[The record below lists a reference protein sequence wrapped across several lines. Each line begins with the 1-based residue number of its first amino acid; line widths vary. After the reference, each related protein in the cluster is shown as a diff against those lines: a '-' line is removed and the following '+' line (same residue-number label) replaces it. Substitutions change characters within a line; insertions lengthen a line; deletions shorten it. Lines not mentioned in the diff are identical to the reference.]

1 MAGNPTMDGM
11 HPARHPAAAARG
23 AVARAQGGVRA
34 RAAARAVLR
43 APLTRRSWAE
53 AAYLTAGVPLTVAGF
68 LLILWTAV
76 FGALLCA
83 SLAGVAAGL
92 ALLTATTVAG
102 RGLAAAHRRLAAA
115 LPGWPPPPPGPAPFV
130 PGRGLLGR
138 VDARLRDG
146 PGWRGACYVL
156 LRLPLALAS
165 LYAVVGFWVTG
176 LYYLTYPAWWSIAQA
191 VTGPH
196 QVQSPVSSPLPAGG
210 VRIATWPGALGISV
224 LGAVVLLAAPWA
236 VRAVVLADRWLIRRL
251 LTGRPLSERVREL
264 QASRAQAVDDSAA
277 LLRRVER
284 DLHDGAQARLVAVAM
299 QLGLAREKLA
309 ADGLDAGAGGG
320 DDGTG
325 AADPDRLDRVRELV
339 DAAHHGAKEALTE
352 LRDLARGIHPPA
364 LDHGLAEALATLA
377 ARSAVPATLTADVPV
392 RPTPAIE
399 TIAYF
404 CAAELL
410 ANVAKHSGAGRAAI
424 GVTADGAALRLSV
437 TDDGAG
443 GAVLR
448 PGGGL
453 AGLAQRVAVV
463 DGTLAV
469 SSPDGG
475 PTVVTVDLPLHA

>member
-1 MAGNPTMDGM
+1 M
-11 HPARHPAAAARG
+11 HPARHAAAAARG
-23 AVARAQGGVRA
+23 AEARAQDGVRV

-43 APLTRRSWAE
+43 APLARRSWAE
-53 AAYLTAGVPLTVAGF
+53 AAYLTVGVPLTVAGF
-68 LLILWTAV
+68 LLILLTAV
-76 FGALLCA
+76 FGAMLCA

-102 RGLAAAHRRLAAA
+102 RGLAAVHRRLAAA
-115 LPGWPPPPPGPAPFV
+115 LPGWPPPLPGPAPFV

-165 LYAVVGFWVTG
+165 LYAVAGFWVIG

-191 VTGPH
+191 VTGPGEA
-196 QVQSPVSSPLPAGG
+196 QSPVSSPLPAGG
-210 VRIATWPGALGISV
+210 VRIASWPGALGISL
-224 LGAVVLLAAPWA
+224 LGVVVLLAAPWA
-236 VRAVVLADRWLIRRL
+236 VRAVVLADRWLIRRM

-264 QASRAQAVDDSAA
+264 QASRAQAVDDTAA

-309 ADGLDAGAGGG
+309 ADGPGTGAGGG
-320 DDGTG
+320 AGG
-325 AADPDRLDRVRELV
+325 ADPDRLDRVRELI
-339 DAAHHGAKEALTE
+339 DAAHRGAKEALTE

-424 GVTADGAALRLSV
+424 GVTAGGAALRLSV

-463 DGTLAV
+463 DGALAV

>member
-1 MAGNPTMDGM
+1 M
-11 HPARHPAAAARG
+11 HPAQRTAAAARG
-23 AVARAQGGVRA
+23 TAARTPAGARAV
-34 RAAARAVLR
+34 ARAVLR
-43 APLTRRSWAE
+43 APLDRRSWAE
-53 AAYLTAGVPLTVAGF
+53 AAYLTAGVPLTMAGF
-68 LLILWTAV
+68 CTVLILGLT
-76 FGALLCA
+76 GAALCA
-83 SLAGVAAGL
+83 SLAGVVAGL

-102 RGLAAAHRRLAAA
+102 RGLATVHRGLAAGLLGRP
-115 LPGWPPPPPGPAPFV
+115 LPDGPLPAPAPYA

-156 LRLPLALAS
+156 LRLPVALAS
-165 LYAVVGFWVTG
+165 LYAVAFFWVTG
-176 LYYLTYPAWWSIAQA
+176 FYYLTYPAWWGIAQA
-191 VTGPH
+191 VTGPR
-196 QVQSPVSSPLPAGG
+196 QVPAPISNPLPAGG
-210 VRIATWPGALGISV
+210 VRIASWSDALAIPV
-224 LGAVVLLAAPWA
+224 LGLVLLLAAPWA
-236 VRAVVLADRWLIRRL
+236 VRLVVLADRWLIRRL

-264 QASRAQAVDDSAA
+264 RASRAQAVDDTAA

-309 ADGLDAGAGGG
+309 GGG
-320 DDGTG
+320 PDGDGG
-325 AADPDRLDRVRELV
+325 AADVTRARELV
-339 DAAHHGAKEALTE
+339 DAAHRGAKEALTE

-410 ANVAKHSGAGRAAI
+410 TNVAKHSGAGRAAV
-424 GVTADGAALRLSV
+424 GVVADGTALRLSV

-469 SSPDGG
+469 SSPGGG

>member
-1 MAGNPTMDGM
+1 MGLSPTMDLM
-11 HPARHPAAAARG
+11 HPARYPAAAARG
-23 AVARAQGGVRA
+23 AAVRAQGGARA

-43 APLTRRSWAE
+43 APLARRSWAE
-53 AAYLTAGVPLTVAGF
+53 AAYLTVGVPLTVTGF
-68 LLILWTAV
+68 LLILLTGV
-76 FGALLCA
+76 FGAMLCA

-102 RGLAAAHRRLAAA
+102 RGLAAVHRRLAAA
-115 LPGWPPPPPGPAPFV
+115 LPGWPPPLPGPAPFV

-165 LYAVVGFWVTG
+165 LYAVAGFWVTG

-191 VTGPH
+191 VTGPRE
-196 QVQSPVSSPLPAGG
+196 VQSPVSSPLPAGG
-210 VRIATWPGALGISV
+210 VRIASWPGALGISL
-224 LGAVVLLAAPWA
+224 LGVVVLLAAPWA
-236 VRAVVLADRWLIRRL
+236 VRAVVLADRWLIRRM

-264 QASRAQAVDDSAA
+264 QASRAQAVDDTAA

-309 ADGLDAGAGGG
+309 ADGLD
-320 DDGTG
+320 TG
-325 AADPDRLDRVRELV
+325 AADPDRLDRVRELI
-339 DAAHHGAKEALTE
+339 DAAHRGAKEALTE

-443 GAVLR
+443 GAVPR

>member
-1 MAGNPTMDGM
+1 
-11 HPARHPAAAARG
+11 
-23 AVARAQGGVRA
+23 
-34 RAAARAVLR
+34 
-43 APLTRRSWAE
+43 
-53 AAYLTAGVPLTVAGF
+53 
-68 LLILWTAV
+68 
-76 FGALLCA
+76 
-83 SLAGVAAGL
+83 
-92 ALLTATTVAG
+92 
-102 RGLAAAHRRLAAA
+102 
-115 LPGWPPPPPGPAPFV
+115 
-130 PGRGLLGR
+130 
-138 VDARLRDG
+138 
-146 PGWRGACYVL
+146 
-156 LRLPLALAS
+156 
-165 LYAVVGFWVTG
+165 
-176 LYYLTYPAWWSIAQA
+176 
-191 VTGPH
+191 
-196 QVQSPVSSPLPAGG
+196 
-210 VRIATWPGALGISV
+210 
-224 LGAVVLLAAPWA
+224 
-236 VRAVVLADRWLIRRL
+236 VLADRWLIRRL

-264 QASRAQAVDDSAA
+264 QASRAQAVDDTAA

-309 ADGLDAGAGGG
+309 PDGEGDAG
-320 DDGTG
+320 D
-325 AADPDRLDRVRELV
+325 ADPDRLDRARELI
-339 DAAHHGAKEALTE
+339 DAAHRGAKEALTE

-410 ANVAKHSGAGRAAI
+410 ANVAKHSGADRAAI

-463 DGTLAV
+463 DGALAV

>member
-1 MAGNPTMDGM
+1 MDSM
-11 HPARHPAAAARG
+11 HPARHPAAAARR
-23 AVARAQGGVRA
+23 AAARAQGGVRA

-43 APLTRRSWAE
+43 APLARRSWAE
-53 AAYLTAGVPLTVAGF
+53 AAYLTVGVPLTLTGF
-68 LLILWTAV
+68 LVILLLGLPGAV
-76 FGALLCA
+76 LCA

-92 ALLTATTVAG
+92 ALLTGTTAAG
-102 RGLAAAHRRLAAA
+102 RGLAAVHRRLAAA
-115 LPGWPPPPPGPAPFV
+115 LPGGSPLPGPAPFA

-165 LYAVVGFWVTG
+165 LYAVAGFWVTG
-176 LYYLTYPAWWSIAQA
+176 LYYLTYPAWWGIARA
-191 VTGPH
+191 VSGTGRVLP
-196 QVQSPVSSPLPAGG
+196 PVSNPLPAGG
-210 VRIATWPGALGISV
+210 VRITSWLGALAVSL
-224 LGAVVLLAAPWA
+224 LGVVVLLAAPWA
-236 VRAVVLADRWLIRRL
+236 VRLVVLADRWLIRRL

-264 QASRAQAVDDSAA
+264 QASRAQAVDDTAA

-309 ADGLDAGAGGG
+309 AGGQDGDGDGGG
-320 DDGTG
+320 TG
-325 AADPDRLDRVRELV
+325 RDPAQLARVRELV
-339 DAAHHGAKEALTE
+339 DAAHRGAKEALTE

-410 ANVAKHSGAGRAAI
+410 ANVAKHSGAGRAAV
-424 GVTADGAALRLSV
+424 GVAADGAALRLSV

>member
-1 MAGNPTMDGM
+1 M
-11 HPARHPAAAARG
+11 
-23 AVARAQGGVRA
+23 
-34 RAAARAVLR
+34 
-43 APLTRRSWAE
+43 
-53 AAYLTAGVPLTVAGF
+53 
-68 LLILWTAV
+68 
-76 FGALLCA
+76 
-83 SLAGVAAGL
+83 
-92 ALLTATTVAG
+92 
-102 RGLAAAHRRLAAA
+102 
-115 LPGWPPPPPGPAPFV
+115 
-130 PGRGLLGR
+130 
-138 VDARLRDG
+138 
-146 PGWRGACYVL
+146 
-156 LRLPLALAS
+156 LRLPVALAS
-165 LYAVVGFWVTG
+165 LYAVAAFWVGG
-176 LYYLTYPAWWSIAQA
+176 LYYLTYPAWWGIAQA
-191 VTGPH
+191 AAGPR
-196 QVQSPVSSPLPAGG
+196 QVPPPISNPLPAGG
-210 VRIATWPGALGISV
+210 VRITSWSDALAV
-224 LGAVVLLAAPWA
+224 PLLGVIALLAAPWA
-236 VRAVVLADRWLIRRL
+236 VRLVVLADRWLINRL

-264 QASRAQAVDDSAA
+264 QASRAQAVDETAA

-309 ADGLDAGAGGG
+309 PDGEGRDGDGGP
-320 DDGTG
+320 
-325 AADPDRLDRVRELV
+325 ARLAQARELV
-339 DAAHHGAKEALTE
+339 DAAHRGAKEALTE

-410 ANVAKHSGAGRAAI
+410 ANVAKHSGAGRAAV
-424 GVTADGAALRLSV
+424 GVAADGAALRLSV

-463 DGTLAV
+463 DGTLGV
-469 SSPDGG
+469 SSPGGG

>member
-1 MAGNPTMDGM
+1 VG
-11 HPARHPAAAARG
+11 R
-23 AVARAQGGVRA
+23 RA
-34 RAAARAVLR
+34 
-43 APLTRRSWAE
+43 WAE
-53 AAYLTAGVPLTVAGF
+53 TAYLAAGVPLGLTGF
-68 LLILWTAV
+68 LTVVLLGVTGAV
-76 FGALLCA
+76 LCA

-102 RGLAAAHRRLAAA
+102 RWLAALHRRLAGV
-115 LPGWPPPPPGPAPFV
+115 LPGEVLPAPEAFT

-156 LRLPLALAS
+156 LRLPLALLS
-165 LYAVVGFWVTG
+165 LYAVAFWVAG
-176 LYYLTYPAWWSIAQA
+176 LYYLTYPAWWGAAQA
-191 VTGPH
+191 VSGSRHVPPPI
-196 QVQSPVSSPLPAGG
+196 SNPLPAGG
-210 VRIATWPGALGISV
+210 MAITSWSDALAVPV
-224 LGAVVLLAAPWA
+224 LGALVLLAAPWV
-236 VRAVVLADRWLIRRL
+236 VRVVVVADRWLIRRL

-309 ADGLDAGAGGG
+309 AGGG
-320 DDGTG
+320 DGDSSGDGG
-325 AADPDRLDRVRELV
+325 PARLARARELV
-339 DAAHHGAKEALTE
+339 DAAHRGAKEALTE

-377 ARSAVPATLTADVPV
+377 ARSAVPATLAADVPV

-410 ANVAKHSGAGRAAI
+410 ANAAKHSGAGRAAVC
-424 GVTADGAALRLSV
+424 VTAGGAALRLSV

-463 DGTLAV
+463 DGTLTV
-469 SSPDGG
+469 RSPGGG

>member
-1 MAGNPTMDGM
+1 MGLSPTMDGM
-11 HPARHPAAAARG
+11 HPARYPARDARG
-23 AVARAQGGVRA
+23 AEARAQDGVRV

-43 APLTRRSWAE
+43 APLARRSWAE
-53 AAYLTAGVPLTVAGF
+53 AAYLTVGVPLTVAGF
-68 LLILWTAV
+68 LLILMTAV
-76 FGALLCA
+76 FGAVLCA
-83 SLAGVAAGL
+83 SLTGVAAGL

-102 RGLAAAHRRLAAA
+102 RGLAAVHRRLAAA
-115 LPGWPPPPPGPAPFV
+115 LPGWPPPLPGPAPFV

-165 LYAVVGFWVTG
+165 LYAVAGFWVLG
-176 LYYLTYPAWWSIAQA
+176 LYYLTYPVWWSIAQA
-191 VTGPH
+191 VTGPREA
-196 QVQSPVSSPLPAGG
+196 QSPVSSPLPAGG
-210 VRIATWPGALGISV
+210 VRIASWPGALGIS
-224 LGAVVLLAAPWA
+224 LIGAVVLLAAPWA

-264 QASRAQAVDDSAA
+264 QASRAQAVDDTAA

-309 ADGLDAGAGGG
+309 ADGPDGDA
-320 DDGTG
+320 G

-339 DAAHHGAKEALTE
+339 DAAHRGAKEALTE

-364 LDHGLAEALATLA
+364 LDHGLAEALATLS

-410 ANVAKHSGAGRAAI
+410 ANVAKHSGAGRAGI

>member
-1 MAGNPTMDGM
+1 MGLSPTMDLM
-11 HPARHPAAAARG
+11 YPARHPARDARGAAAR
-23 AVARAQGGVRA
+23 AQDGVRV

-43 APLTRRSWAE
+43 APLARRSWAE
-53 AAYLTAGVPLTVAGF
+53 AAYLTVGVPLTVAGF
-68 LLILWTAV
+68 LLILMTAV
-76 FGALLCA
+76 FGAVLCA
-83 SLAGVAAGL
+83 SLTGVAAGL

-102 RGLAAAHRRLAAA
+102 RALAAVHRRLAAA
-115 LPGWPPPPPGPAPFV
+115 LPGWPPPLPGPAPFV

-165 LYAVVGFWVTG
+165 LYAVAGFWVLG
-176 LYYLTYPAWWSIAQA
+176 LYYLTYPVWWSIAQA
-191 VTGPH
+191 AAGPRPAE
-196 QVQSPVSSPLPAGG
+196 SPVSTPLPAGG
-210 VRIATWPGALGISV
+210 VRIATWPGALGISL
-224 LGAVVLLAAPWA
+224 LGVVVLLAAPWA

-264 QASRAQAVDDSAA
+264 QASRAQAVDDTAA

-309 ADGLDAGAGGG
+309 ADGPDGGPSG
-320 DDGTG
+320 GT
-325 AADPDRLDRVRELV
+325 ADPDRLDQARELV
-339 DAAHHGAKEALTE
+339 DAAHRGAKEALTE

-410 ANVAKHSGAGRAAI
+410 ANVAKHSGADRAAI
-424 GVTADGAALRLSV
+424 GVTTDGAALRLSV

>member
-11 HPARHPAAAARG
+11 HPARHPATARDARDAAAP
-23 AVARAQGGVRA
+23 AQGGVRV
-34 RAAARAVLR
+34 RAAARAVLC
-43 APLTRRSWAE
+43 APLARRSWAE
-53 AAYLTAGVPLTVAGF
+53 AAYLTVGMPLTMAGF
-68 LLILWTAV
+68 WLILLTAV
-76 FGALLCA
+76 FGAMLCA
-83 SLAGVAAGL
+83 TLAGVAAGL

-102 RGLAAAHRRLAAA
+102 RGLAAVHRRMAAA
-115 LPGWPPPPPGPAPFV
+115 LPGWPPPLPGPAPFV

-156 LRLPLALAS
+156 LRLPVALAS
-165 LYAVVGFWVTG
+165 LYAVGFFWVLG
-176 LYYLTYPAWWSIAQA
+176 LYYLTYPAWWSIAQS
-191 VTGPH
+191 VTGP
-196 QVQSPVSSPLPAGG
+196 QDAQSPVSSPLPAGG
-210 VRIATWPGALGISV
+210 VRIASWTGALGISLLGVV
-224 LGAVVLLAAPWA
+224 LLLAAPWA

-264 QASRAQAVDDSAA
+264 QASRAQAVDDTAA

-284 DLHDGAQARLVAVAM
+284 DLHDGAQARLIAVAM

-309 ADGLDAGAGGG
+309 ADGPGGG
-320 DDGTG
+320 AG
-325 AADPDRLDRVRELV
+325 AADPDRLDRARELV
-339 DAAHHGAKEALTE
+339 DAAHRGAKEALTE

-437 TDDGAG
+437 SDNGAG
-443 GAVLR
+443 GAALR

>member
-1 MAGNPTMDGM
+1 MGLSPTMDLM
-11 HPARHPAAAARG
+11 HPARHPAAAAPG
-23 AVARAQGGVRA
+23 AEARAQDGVRV

-43 APLTRRSWAE
+43 APLARRSWAE
-53 AAYLTAGVPLTVAGF
+53 AAYLTVGVPLTMAGF
-68 LLILWTAV
+68 LLILLTAV
-76 FGALLCA
+76 FGAMLCA

-102 RGLAAAHRRLAAA
+102 RGLAAVHRRLAAA
-115 LPGWPPPPPGPAPFV
+115 LPGWPPPLPGPALFV

-165 LYAVVGFWVTG
+165 LYAVAGFWVIG
-176 LYYLTYPAWWSIAQA
+176 LYYLTYPAWWSIAQS
-191 VTGPH
+191 VTGPRE
-196 QVQSPVSSPLPAGG
+196 VQSPVSSPLPAGG
-210 VRIATWPGALGISV
+210 VRIASWPGALGISL
-224 LGAVVLLAAPWA
+224 LGVVVLLAAPWA
-236 VRAVVLADRWLIRRL
+236 VRAVVLADRWLIRRM

-264 QASRAQAVDDSAA
+264 QASRAQAVDDTAA

-309 ADGLDAGAGGG
+309 ADGPAPVAAAGG
-320 DDGTG
+320 
-325 AADPDRLDRVRELV
+325 ADPDRLDRVRELI
-339 DAAHHGAKEALTE
+339 DAAHRGAKEALTE

-443 GAVLR
+443 GAALR

>member
-1 MAGNPTMDGM
+1 MALSLRMDGM

-23 AVARAQGGVRA
+23 GTARTQAGA

-43 APLTRRSWAE
+43 APLARRSWAE
-53 AAYLTAGVPLTVAGF
+53 AAYLTVGVPLTVAGF
-68 LLILWTAV
+68 FLILMLGV
-76 FGALLCA
+76 FGAVLCA
-83 SLAGVAAGL
+83 SLTGVAAGL

-102 RGLAAAHRRLAAA
+102 RGLAAVHRRLATA
-115 LPGWPPPPPGPAPFV
+115 LAGGGPLPGPAPFV

-165 LYAVVGFWVTG
+165 LYAVAGFWVIG
-176 LYYLTYPAWWSIAQA
+176 LYYLTYPVWWSIAQA
-191 VTGPH
+191 VTGPREA
-196 QVQSPVSSPLPAGG
+196 QSPVSSPLPAGG
-210 VRIATWPGALGISV
+210 VRIASWPGALGISLIGV
-224 LGAVVLLAAPWA
+224 VVLLAAPWA

-264 QASRAQAVDDSAA
+264 QASRAQAVDDTAA

-309 ADGLDAGAGGG
+309 ADGPGGDAGGG
-320 DDGTG
+320 G
-325 AADPDRLDRVRELV
+325 ADPDRLDRVRELV
-339 DAAHHGAKEALTE
+339 DAAHRGAKEALTE

-424 GVTADGAALRLSV
+424 GVAADGTALRLSV

>member
-1 MAGNPTMDGM
+1 MGLSPTMDLM

-23 AVARAQGGVRA
+23 AAARAQGGVRV

-43 APLTRRSWAE
+43 APLARRSWAE
-53 AAYLTAGVPLTVAGF
+53 AAYLTVGVPLTMAGF
-68 LLILWTAV
+68 LLILLTAV
-76 FGALLCA
+76 FGAMLCA

-102 RGLAAAHRRLAAA
+102 RGLAAVHRRLAAA
-115 LPGWPPPPPGPAPFV
+115 LPGWPPPLPGPAPFV

-165 LYAVVGFWVTG
+165 LYAVAGFWVTG
-176 LYYLTYPAWWSIAQA
+176 LYYLTYPAWWSIAQS
-191 VTGPH
+191 VTGP
-196 QVQSPVSSPLPAGG
+196 QEVQSPVSSPLPAGG
-210 VRIATWPGALGISV
+210 VRIASWPGALGISL
-224 LGAVVLLAAPWA
+224 LGVVVLLAAPWA
-236 VRAVVLADRWLIRRL
+236 VRAVVLADRWLIRRM

-264 QASRAQAVDDSAA
+264 QASRAQAVDDTAA

-320 DDGTG
+320 GTG
-325 AADPDRLDRVRELV
+325 AADPDRLDRVRELI
-339 DAAHHGAKEALTE
+339 DAAHRGAKEALTE

>member
-1 MAGNPTMDGM
+1 M

-23 AVARAQGGVRA
+23 AAARAQGGVRV

-43 APLTRRSWAE
+43 APLARRSWAE
-53 AAYLTAGVPLTVAGF
+53 AAYLTVGVPLTVAGF
-68 LLILWTAV
+68 LLILLTAV
-76 FGALLCA
+76 FGAMLCA

-102 RGLAAAHRRLAAA
+102 RGLAAVHRRLAAA
-115 LPGWPPPPPGPAPFV
+115 LPGWPPPLPGPAPFV

-165 LYAVVGFWVTG
+165 LYAVAGFWVIG

-191 VTGPH
+191 VTGPGEA
-196 QVQSPVSSPLPAGG
+196 QSPVSSPLPAGG
-210 VRIATWPGALGISV
+210 VRIASWPGALGISL
-224 LGAVVLLAAPWA
+224 LGVVVLLAAPWA
-236 VRAVVLADRWLIRRL
+236 VRAVVLADRWLIRRM

-264 QASRAQAVDDSAA
+264 QASRAQAVDDTAA

-309 ADGLDAGAGGG
+309 ADGPDGDAG
-320 DDGTG
+320 D
-325 AADPDRLDRVRELV
+325 ADPDRLDRARELI
-339 DAAHHGAKEALTE
+339 DAAHRGAKEALTE

-424 GVTADGAALRLSV
+424 GVTAGGAALRLSV

-463 DGTLAV
+463 DGALAV

>member
-1 MAGNPTMDGM
+1 MALSLRMDGM
-11 HPARHPAAAARG
+11 HPVRPPAAAARG
-23 AVARAQGGVRA
+23 ATARTQAGA

-43 APLTRRSWAE
+43 APLARRSWAE
-53 AAYLTAGVPLTVAGF
+53 AAYLTVGVPLTVAGF
-68 LLILWTAV
+68 LLILTTAV
-76 FGALLCA
+76 FGAMLCA

-102 RGLAAAHRRLAAA
+102 RGLAAVHRRLAAA

-165 LYAVVGFWVTG
+165 LYAVAGFWVIG
-176 LYYLTYPAWWSIAQA
+176 LYYLTYPVWWSIAQA
-191 VTGPH
+191 VTGPREA
-196 QVQSPVSSPLPAGG
+196 QSPVSSPLPAGG
-210 VRIATWPGALGISV
+210 VRIASWPGALGISLIGV
-224 LGAVVLLAAPWA
+224 AVLLAAPWA

-264 QASRAQAVDDSAA
+264 QASRAQAVDDTAA

-309 ADGLDAGAGGG
+309 ADGPGGGAGGG
-320 DDGTG
+320 G
-325 AADPDRLDRVRELV
+325 ADPARLDRVRELV
-339 DAAHHGAKEALTE
+339 DAAHRGAKEALTE

-392 RPTPAIE
+392 RPTPAIV

-410 ANVAKHSGAGRAAI
+410 ANVAKHSGADRAAI
-424 GVTADGAALRLSV
+424 GVTTDGAALRLSV
-437 TDDGAG
+437 TDDWAG

>member
-1 MAGNPTMDGM
+1 M

-23 AVARAQGGVRA
+23 AAARAQGGVRA

-53 AAYLTAGVPLTVAGF
+53 AAYLTVGVPLTMAGF
-68 LLILWTAV
+68 LLILMTAV
-76 FGALLCA
+76 FGAMLCT

-102 RGLAAAHRRLAAA
+102 RGLAAVHRRLAAA
-115 LPGWPPPPPGPAPFV
+115 LPGWPPPLPGPAPFV

-165 LYAVVGFWVTG
+165 LYAVASCWVGG
-176 LYYLTYPAWWSIAQA
+176 LYFLTYPAWWGIAQA
-191 VTGPH
+191 VTGRRHVPPAI
-196 QVQSPVSSPLPAGG
+196 SNPLPAGG
-210 VRIATWPGALGISV
+210 MRIASWSDALAIPV
-224 LGAVVLLAAPWA
+224 LGVVLLLAAPWA

-264 QASRAQAVDDSAA
+264 QASRAQAVDDTAA

-309 ADGLDAGAGGG
+309 ADGPDGDAG
-320 DDGTG
+320 D
-325 AADPDRLDRVRELV
+325 ADPDRLDRARELI
-339 DAAHHGAKEALTE
+339 DAAHRGAKEALTE

-410 ANVAKHSGAGRAAI
+410 ANVAKHSGADRAAI

>member
-1 MAGNPTMDGM
+1 MDLM
-11 HPARHPAAAARG
+11 YPARHPAAAARS
-23 AVARAQGGVRA
+23 AAARTPPGA

-43 APLTRRSWAE
+43 APLARNSWAE
-53 AAYLTAGVPLTVAGF
+53 AAYLTVGVPLTVAGF
-68 LLILWTAV
+68 FLILMLGV
-76 FGALLCA
+76 FGAVLCA
-83 SLAGVAAGL
+83 SLTGVAAGL

-102 RGLAAAHRRLAAA
+102 RGLAAVHRRLATA
-115 LPGWPPPPPGPAPFV
+115 LAGGGPLPGPAPFV

-165 LYAVVGFWVTG
+165 LYAVAGFWVLG
-176 LYYLTYPAWWSIAQA
+176 LYYLTYPVWWSIAQA
-191 VTGPH
+191 VTGPRLA
-196 QVQSPVSSPLPAGG
+196 QSPVSAPLPAGG
-210 VRIATWPGALGISV
+210 VRIASWPGALGISLLGVV
-224 LGAVVLLAAPWA
+224 LLLAAPWT
-236 VRAVVLADRWLIRRL
+236 VRLVVLADRWLIRRL
-251 LTGRPLSERVREL
+251 LTGRPLSERVRQL
-264 QASRAQAVDDSAA
+264 QASRAQAVDDTAA

-309 ADGLDAGAGGG
+309 VDGPDGGAGG
-320 DDGTG
+320 DGG
-325 AADPDRLDRVRELV
+325 AADPARLDQARELI
-339 DAAHHGAKEALTE
+339 DAAHRGAKEALTE

-424 GVTADGAALRLSV
+424 GVIADGAALRLSV

-475 PTVVTVDLPLHA
+475 PTAVTVDLPLHA

>member
-1 MAGNPTMDGM
+1 MDLM
-11 HPARHPAAAARG
+11 YPARHPAAAARSAAARTPPG
-23 AVARAQGGVRA
+23 ARAV
-34 RAAARAVLR
+34 ARAVLR
-43 APLTRRSWAE
+43 APLARKSWAE
-53 AAYLTAGVPLTVAGF
+53 AAYLTVGVPLTVAGF
-68 LLILWTAV
+68 FLILMLGV
-76 FGALLCA
+76 FGAVLCA
-83 SLAGVAAGL
+83 SLTGVAAGL

-102 RGLAAAHRRLAAA
+102 RGLAAVHRRLATA
-115 LPGWPPPPPGPAPFV
+115 LAGGGPLPGPAPFV

-165 LYAVVGFWVTG
+165 LYAVAGFWVLG
-176 LYYLTYPAWWSIAQA
+176 LYYLTYPVWWSIAQA
-191 VTGPH
+191 AAGPRPAE
-196 QVQSPVSSPLPAGG
+196 SPVSTPLPAGG
-210 VRIATWPGALGISV
+210 VRIATWPGALGISL
-224 LGAVVLLAAPWA
+224 LGVVVLLAAPWA

-264 QASRAQAVDDSAA
+264 QASRAQAVDDTAA

-309 ADGLDAGAGGG
+309 ADGPDGGASGG
-320 DDGTG
+320 T
-325 AADPDRLDRVRELV
+325 ADPDRLDQARELV
-339 DAAHHGAKEALTE
+339 DAAHRGAKEALTE

-424 GVTADGAALRLSV
+424 GVIADGAALRLSV

>member
-1 MAGNPTMDGM
+1 MDLM
-11 HPARHPAAAARG
+11 YPARHPAAAARG
-23 AVARAQGGVRA
+23 AAARAQGGVRV

-43 APLTRRSWAE
+43 APLARRSWAE
-53 AAYLTAGVPLTVAGF
+53 AAYLTVGVPLTVAGF
-68 LLILWTAV
+68 LLILMTAV
-76 FGALLCA
+76 FGAVLCA
-83 SLAGVAAGL
+83 SLTGVAAGL

-102 RGLAAAHRRLAAA
+102 RGLAAVHRRLAAA
-115 LPGWPPPPPGPAPFV
+115 LPGWPPPLPGPAPFV

-165 LYAVVGFWVTG
+165 LYAVAGFWVLG
-176 LYYLTYPAWWSIAQA
+176 LYYLTYPVWWSIAQA
-191 VTGPH
+191 VAGPRP
-196 QVQSPVSSPLPAGG
+196 VQSPVSTPLPAGG
-210 VRIATWPGALGISV
+210 VRVATWPGALGISLLGVV
-224 LGAVVLLAAPWA
+224 LLLAAPWA
-236 VRAVVLADRWLIRRL
+236 VRLVVLADRWLIRRL
-251 LTGRPLSERVREL
+251 LTGRPLSERVRQL
-264 QASRAQAVDDSAA
+264 QASRAQAVDDTAA

-309 ADGLDAGAGGG
+309 ADGPDGGASG
-320 DDGTG
+320 GTG
-325 AADPDRLDRVRELV
+325 AAGPDRLDQVRELV
-339 DAAHHGAKEALTE
+339 DAAHRGAKEALTE

-424 GVTADGAALRLSV
+424 GVAADGTALRLSV

>member
-1 MAGNPTMDGM
+1 MALSLRMEGM
-11 HPARHPAAAARG
+11 QPAQHPAAAARG
-23 AVARAQGGVRA
+23 GAARAQGGVRV
-34 RAAARAVLR
+34 RTAARAVLR
-43 APLTRRSWAE
+43 APLARRSWAE
-53 AAYLTAGVPLTVAGF
+53 AAYLAVGVPLTAAGF
-68 LLILWTAV
+68 MLILWTAV

-102 RGLAAAHRRLAAA
+102 RGLAAVHRRLATA
-115 LPGWPPPPPGPAPFV
+115 LAGGGPLPGPAPFV

-165 LYAVVGFWVTG
+165 LYAVAGFWVLG
-176 LYYLTYPAWWSIAQA
+176 LYYLTYPVWWSIAQA
-191 VTGPH
+191 VTGPREA
-196 QVQSPVSSPLPAGG
+196 QSPVSSPLPAGG
-210 VRIATWPGALGISV
+210 VRIASWPGALGISLIGV
-224 LGAVVLLAAPWA
+224 VVLLAAPWA

-264 QASRAQAVDDSAA
+264 QASRAQAVDDTAA

-309 ADGLDAGAGGG
+309 ADGLGSGAGGAGGG
-320 DDGTG
+320 GTG
-325 AADPDRLDRVRELV
+325 VADPDRLNQVRELV
-339 DAAHHGAKEALTE
+339 DAAHRGAKEALTE

-410 ANVAKHSGAGRAAI
+410 ANVAKHSGAGRAGI

>member
-1 MAGNPTMDGM
+1 MY
-11 HPARHPAAAARG
+11 PARHPARDARGAAAR
-23 AVARAQGGVRA
+23 AQDGVRV

-43 APLTRRSWAE
+43 APLARKSWAE
-53 AAYLTAGVPLTVAGF
+53 AAYLTVGVPLTVAGF
-68 LLILWTAV
+68 FLILMLGV
-76 FGALLCA
+76 FGAVLCA
-83 SLAGVAAGL
+83 SLTGVAAGL

-102 RGLAAAHRRLAAA
+102 RGLAAVHRRLATA
-115 LPGWPPPPPGPAPFV
+115 LAGGGPLPGPAPFV

-165 LYAVVGFWVTG
+165 LYAVAGFWVLG
-176 LYYLTYPAWWSIAQA
+176 LYYLTYPVWWGIAQA
-191 VTGPH
+191 VTGPRLA
-196 QVQSPVSSPLPAGG
+196 QSPVSAPLPAGG
-210 VRIATWPGALGISV
+210 VRIASWPGALGISLLGVV
-224 LGAVVLLAAPWA
+224 LLLAAPWT
-236 VRAVVLADRWLIRRL
+236 VRLVVLADRWLIHRL

-264 QASRAQAVDDSAA
+264 QASRAQAVDDTAA

-309 ADGLDAGAGGG
+309 ADGPDGGASGG
-320 DDGTG
+320 T
-325 AADPDRLDRVRELV
+325 ADPDRLDQARELV
-339 DAAHHGAKEALTE
+339 DAAHRGAKEALTE

-424 GVTADGAALRLSV
+424 GVIADGAALRLSV

>member
-1 MAGNPTMDGM
+1 MESAYL
-11 HPARHPAAAARG
+11 AAAI
-23 AVARAQGGVRA
+23 
-34 RAAARAVLR
+34 
-43 APLTRRSWAE
+43 PLTA
-53 AAYLTAGVPLTVAGF
+53 AGF
-68 LLILWTAV
+68 LVILVLGLAGV
-76 FGALLCA
+76 VLCA
-83 SLAGVAAGL
+83 SLAGVIGGL

-102 RGLAAAHRRLAAA
+102 RWLAALHRDLARL
-115 LPGWPPPPPGPAPFV
+115 LPGGAPPAHGPFA

-156 LRLPLALAS
+156 ARLPLALIS
-165 LYAVVGFWVTG
+165 LYAVAFWAAG
-176 LYYLTYPAWWSIAQA
+176 LFYLTYPAWWGIAQA
-191 VTGPH
+191 VAGSRHVPA
-196 QVQSPVSSPLPAGG
+196 PIAFPLPAGG
-210 VRIATWPGALGISV
+210 TRIASWPGALAVPV
-224 LGAVVLLAAPWA
+224 LGAAVLLAAPWVIRLA
-236 VRAVVLADRWLIRRL
+236 VLADRWLMLRL
-251 LTGRPLSERVREL
+251 LTGRPLSDRVREL
-264 QASRAQAVDDSAA
+264 QASRAQAVDASAA
-277 LLRRVER
+277 TLRRVER

-299 QLGLAREKLA
+299 QLGRAREKLA
-309 ADGLDAGAGGG
+309 PGGG
-320 DDGTG
+320 P
-325 AADPDRLDRVRELV
+325 ADVDRARELV
-339 DAAHHGAKEALTE
+339 DAAHRGAKEALTE

-410 ANVAKHSGAGRAAI
+410 ANVAKHSGARRATVAVQA
-424 GVTADGAALRLSV
+424 GGSALRLSV

-443 GAVLR
+443 RAAAR

-463 DGTLAV
+463 DGTLTV
-469 SSPDGG
+469 RSPAGG

>member
-1 MAGNPTMDGM
+1 MALSLRMDGM

-23 AVARAQGGVRA
+23 GTARTQAGA

-43 APLTRRSWAE
+43 APLARRSWAE
-53 AAYLTAGVPLTVAGF
+53 AAYLTVGVPLTAAGF
-68 LLILWTAV
+68 FLILMTGV
-76 FGALLCA
+76 FGAVLCA
-83 SLAGVAAGL
+83 SLTGVAAGL

-102 RGLAAAHRRLAAA
+102 RGLAAVHRRLAAA

-165 LYAVVGFWVTG
+165 LYAVAGFWVLG
-176 LYYLTYPAWWSIAQA
+176 LYYLTYPVWWSIAQA
-191 VTGPH
+191 VTGPRAA
-196 QVQSPVSSPLPAGG
+196 QSPVSSPLPAGG
-210 VRIATWPGALGISV
+210 VRIASWPGALGISLIGV
-224 LGAVVLLAAPWA
+224 VVLLAAPWA

-264 QASRAQAVDDSAA
+264 QASRAQAVDDTAA

-309 ADGLDAGAGGG
+309 ADGLDGDASGGG
-320 DDGTG
+320 
-325 AADPDRLDRVRELV
+325 ADPDRLDRVRELV
-339 DAAHHGAKEALTE
+339 DAAHRGAKEALTE

-404 CAAELL
+404 CAAGLL

-424 GVTADGAALRLSV
+424 GVAADGTALRLSV

>member
-1 MAGNPTMDGM
+1 MGLSPTMDGM
-11 HPARHPAAAARG
+11 HPARYPARDARG
-23 AVARAQGGVRA
+23 AEARAQDGVRV

-43 APLTRRSWAE
+43 APLARRSWAE
-53 AAYLTAGVPLTVAGF
+53 AAYLTVGVPLTVAGF
-68 LLILWTAV
+68 LLILTTAV
-76 FGALLCA
+76 FGAMLCA

-102 RGLAAAHRRLAAA
+102 RGLAALHRRLAAA
-115 LPGWPPPPPGPAPFV
+115 LPGWPPPLPGPAPFV

-165 LYAVVGFWVTG
+165 LYAVAGFWVLG
-176 LYYLTYPAWWSIAQA
+176 LYYLTYPVWWSIAQA
-191 VTGPH
+191 VTGPREA
-196 QVQSPVSSPLPAGG
+196 QSPVSSPLPAGG
-210 VRIATWPGALGISV
+210 VRIASWPGALGIS
-224 LGAVVLLAAPWA
+224 LIGAVVLLAAPWA

-264 QASRAQAVDDSAA
+264 QASRAQAVDDTAA

-309 ADGLDAGAGGG
+309 AGGPGGGAGGG
-320 DDGTG
+320 G
-325 AADPDRLDRVRELV
+325 ADPDRLDRVRELV
-339 DAAHHGAKEALTE
+339 DAAHRGAKEALTE

>member
-1 MAGNPTMDGM
+1 
-11 HPARHPAAAARG
+11 
-23 AVARAQGGVRA
+23 
-34 RAAARAVLR
+34 
-43 APLTRRSWAE
+43 
-53 AAYLTAGVPLTVAGF
+53 
-68 LLILWTAV
+68 
-76 FGALLCA
+76 
-83 SLAGVAAGL
+83 
-92 ALLTATTVAG
+92 
-102 RGLAAAHRRLAAA
+102 
-115 LPGWPPPPPGPAPFV
+115 
-130 PGRGLLGR
+130 
-138 VDARLRDG
+138 
-146 PGWRGACYVL
+146 VL
-156 LRLPLALAS
+156 LRLPVALAS
-165 LYAVVGFWVTG
+165 LYAVAGFWVLG
-176 LYYLTYPAWWSIAQA
+176 LYYLTYPVWWSIAQA
-191 VTGPH
+191 AAGPRPAE
-196 QVQSPVSSPLPAGG
+196 SPVSTPLPAGG
-210 VRIATWPGALGISV
+210 VRIATWPGALGISL
-224 LGAVVLLAAPWA
+224 LGVVVLLAAPWA

-264 QASRAQAVDDSAA
+264 QASRAQAVDDTAA

-309 ADGLDAGAGGG
+309 ADGPDGGASGG
-320 DDGTG
+320 T
-325 AADPDRLDRVRELV
+325 ADPDRLDQARELV
-339 DAAHHGAKEALTE
+339 DAAHRGAKEALTE

-410 ANVAKHSGAGRAAI
+410 ANVAKHSGADRAAI
-424 GVTADGAALRLSV
+424 GVTTDGAALRLSV

>member
-1 MAGNPTMDGM
+1 
-11 HPARHPAAAARG
+11 
-23 AVARAQGGVRA
+23 
-34 RAAARAVLR
+34 VL
-43 APLTRRSWAE
+43 
-53 AAYLTAGVPLTVAGF
+53 
-68 LLILWTAV
+68 
-76 FGALLCA
+76 C
-83 SLAGVAAGL
+83 
-92 ALLTATTVAG
+92 
-102 RGLAAAHRRLAAA
+102 
-115 LPGWPPPPPGPAPFV
+115 
-130 PGRGLLGR
+130 
-138 VDARLRDG
+138 
-146 PGWRGACYVL
+146 
-156 LRLPLALAS
+156 RLPVALAS
-165 LYAVVGFWVTG
+165 VYVIFVFWVGG
-176 LYYLTYPAWWSIAQA
+176 LYYLTFPARWGIERAIS
-191 VTGPH
+191 GPGH
-196 QVQSPVSSPLPAGG
+196 VLPAPFSYPLPSGG
-210 VRIATWPGALGISV
+210 VVVTSWPEAMV
-224 LGAVVLLAAPWA
+224 LAVIGVFLLVAAPWA
-236 VRAVVLADRWLIRRL
+236 VRLVVLADRWLIRRL

-264 QASRAQAVDDSAA
+264 QASRAQAVDDTAA

-309 ADGLDAGAGGG
+309 PGGQDGSPVNVTRA
-320 DDGTG
+320 
-325 AADPDRLDRVRELV
+325 RELI
-339 DAAHHGAKEALTE
+339 DEAHRGAKEALTE

-399 TIAYF
+399 TITYF

-410 ANVAKHSGAGRAAI
+410 TNVAKHSGARRAAI

>member
-1 MAGNPTMDGM
+1 MDLM
-11 HPARHPAAAARG
+11 YPARHPAAAARSAAARTPPG
-23 AVARAQGGVRA
+23 ARAV
-34 RAAARAVLR
+34 ARAVLR
-43 APLTRRSWAE
+43 APLARKSWAE
-53 AAYLTAGVPLTVAGF
+53 AAYLTVGVPLTVAGF
-68 LLILWTAV
+68 LLILMTAV
-76 FGALLCA
+76 FGAVLCA
-83 SLAGVAAGL
+83 SLTGVAAGL

-102 RGLAAAHRRLAAA
+102 RGLAAVHRRLAAA
-115 LPGWPPPPPGPAPFV
+115 LPGWPPPLPGPAPFA

-165 LYAVVGFWVTG
+165 LYAVAGFWVLG
-176 LYYLTYPAWWSIAQA
+176 LYYLTYPVWWSIAQA
-191 VTGPH
+191 AAGPRPAE
-196 QVQSPVSSPLPAGG
+196 SPVSTPLPAGG
-210 VRIATWPGALGISV
+210 VRIATWPGALGISL
-224 LGAVVLLAAPWA
+224 LGVVVLLAAPWA

-264 QASRAQAVDDSAA
+264 QASRAQAVDDTAA

-309 ADGLDAGAGGG
+309 ADGPDGGASGG
-320 DDGTG
+320 T
-325 AADPDRLDRVRELV
+325 ADPDRLDQARELV
-339 DAAHHGAKEALTE
+339 DAAHRGAKEALTE

-410 ANVAKHSGAGRAAI
+410 ANVAKHSGADRAAI
-424 GVTADGAALRLSV
+424 GVTTDGAALRLSV